1 MTSSCLWGQGKHI
14 NVAGRWMLWLCVWW
28 EWRTLMVRG
37 PAWHHVCMYA
47 HKHWKDISA
56 LGHMRM
62 FVLLWDFMESA
73 CVCLCIFVCVWQ
85 RERERGSSCRSHG
98 APGLQ
103 KTSDPAGRLRGRSG
117 CVDSFLRQ
125 MREQKCLCLSSAAY
139 VDVSEDGTTH
149 HIRPDL

>member
-1 MTSSCLWGQGKHI
+1 MTSSCLWGQKKHI

-37 PAWHHVCMYA
+37 PVWHHVCTYT
-47 HKHWKDISA
+47 HEHWKDISA
-56 LGHMRM
+56 LGHMQV
-62 FVLLWDFMESA
+62 FVLLCDFVE
-73 CVCLCIFVCVWQ
+73 VRVFVYVFVCVWQ
-85 RERERGSSCRSHG
+85 WERGSSCRSHG

-125 MREQKCLCLSSAAY
+125 MREQKWLCLSSAAY

-149 HIRPDL
+149 HIRSDL